1 MARDKIIIVGG
12 GIAGLSLA
20 VRLAGE
26 GVKVRLYEQEAPGYG
41 ASGRSAGIIVTI
53 MPEALLDHALA
64 SAAFYSDLEWEAP
77 LVRSVSALWF
87 APSRKCLWSLLEM
100 HKKRGLAS
108 RPASRGEIPPG
119 IVVGDDDN
127 PAIIEEYIVDV
138 GSTVNALQTVA
149 VSLGVD
155 IVYRRV
161 TSVGDGWVSSNG
173 IRDEG
178 TVVVAAGAWSRGLLQ
193 GRLEG
198 LVEYRCQ
205 LSSVEG
211 ERPNILVE
219 DDANGFY
226 IVPIG
231 ESRMNIGDGSNTPI
245 SDPFEGYNT
254 DLDDM
259 YNVIE
264 RAASRIPSL
273 WESRLVS
280 AWSAPC
286 NTSTDGLPVAGAL
299 EEDLY
304 VLTGFNGAGLTLAP
318 AVAGELASEI
328 LGSGPVSKMFR
339 VERLKRA
346 AAIGSWPP
354 EPYDPCLAVE

>member
-1 MARDKIIIVGG
+1 MEKDKIIIVGG

-20 VRLAGE
+20 VLLARE
-26 GVKVRLYEQEAPGYG
+26 GAKVRLYEQEAPGYG
-41 ASGRSAGIIVTI
+41 ASGRSAGIVVTI
-53 MPEALLDHALA
+53 MPETLLDYSLA
-64 SAAFYSDLEWEAP
+64 SIAFYRSLEWEAP

-87 APSRKCLWSLLEM
+87 APSRKCMLSLLES
-100 HKKRGLAS
+100 HGKRGLAS
-108 RPASRGEIPPG
+108 RPAGMGEIPPG
-119 IVVGDDDN
+119 IVVGDEDN
-127 PAIIEEYIVDV
+127 PAIVEEYIVDV

-149 VSLGVD
+149 ASLGVD
-155 IVYRRV
+155 IVYRHV
-161 TSVGDGWVSSNG
+161 TGVGDGWVLSSG

-219 DDANGFY
+219 DDVNGFY

-245 SDPFEGYNT
+245 SDPLEGYNT
-254 DLDDM
+254 DLEDM

-286 NTSTDGLPVAGAL
+286 NTSPDGLPAAGAL
-299 EEDLY
+299 DENLY

-318 AVAGELASEI
+318 AVAGELAGEI
-328 LGSGPVSKMFR
+328 LGSGTVNKIFR
-339 VERLKRA
+339 VERLKHAVTPR
-346 AAIGSWPP
+346 SWPP
-354 EPYDPCLAVE
+354 EPYDPCLTVG